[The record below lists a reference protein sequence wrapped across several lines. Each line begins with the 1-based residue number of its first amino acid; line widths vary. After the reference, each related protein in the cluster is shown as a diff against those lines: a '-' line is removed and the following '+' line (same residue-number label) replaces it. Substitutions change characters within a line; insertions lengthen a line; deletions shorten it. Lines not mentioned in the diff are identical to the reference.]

1 MKHLMIMSLSIL
13 VLMIGTNHAIA
24 QDENSN
30 DKYSYTMLEVS
41 MDCNACEEKVKTQ
54 LAYTKGVKEVKT
66 DHVKNQVAVKYLNK
80 KCSEKDLIASLA
92 EIDYEAKVKSKDA
105 AKTSKSTPCSSQQKK
120 ACGGSKAPCSSKKS
134 E

>member
-24 QDENSN
+24 QDEKSN
-30 DKYSYTMLEVS
+30 DKYSYTVLEVD
-41 MDCNACEEKVKTQ
+41 MNCNACEEKVKTQ

-66 DHVKNQVAVKYLNK
+66 DHVKNEVAVKYLNK
-80 KCSEKDLIASLA
+80 KCSDKELIASLSK
-92 EIDYEAKVKSKDA
+92 IDYKASVKQMGATKAK
-105 AKTSKSTPCSSQQKK
+105 TPCSSQQKK

>member
-24 QDENSN
+24 QDENTN
-30 DKYSYTMLEVS
+30 DKYSYTTLEVS
-41 MDCNACEEKVKTQ
+41 MDCNACVEKVQTQ
-54 LAYTKGVKEVKT
+54 LAYTKGVKDVKA
-66 DHVKNQVAVKYLNK
+66 DHVKDEVKVKYITK
-80 KCSEKDLIASLA
+80 KCTEKDLIASLS
-92 EIDYEAKVKSKDA
+92 EIDYKASVKQAGTAKAKS
-105 AKTSKSTPCSSQQKK
+105 PCSSQQKK